1 MVARSLLTV
10 LMLTASAMFF
20 APFAS
25 AQGSDT
31 VFDEAGTLS
40 AAEERDVQAA
50 FNQASAESG
59 DPLYAFLESDTNVAG
74 DNLNAQHEFLLDRVQ
89 QADLPANAGV
99 IVVAPDE
106 RWSQV
111 QNLSG
116 NTEQDVYGAMVP
128 YFQDGDFTQ
137 GLVAGA
143 TQYQDS
149 LNVLPELLTTGGVLA
164 ALTALAGGALLLF
177 NRRRK
182 ERELEEQ
189 RRLVEREFAALTE
202 RMDAFGEKER
212 LVAGYLEAQRP
223 LLDQKNEEEV
233 EAKIR
238 DARSAGFGREFNEA
252 ASHLASDPRSA
263 REKIANGR
271 RLLDNALS
279 NLVEAESTINQ
290 YRAADEALEGMLR
303 VAAEEIDAAETAER
317 SARETGASVEYQDLR
332 RKYDRLAKETANRTG
347 RRDEFDPRE
356 TLAAV
361 GALIEK
367 ARDRRT
373 EMEAE
378 VSARATLPEERSSAK
393 DALLRAR
400 ETLEEYARA
409 YATAT
414 NGWGPAALEE
424 APPPKN
430 YPRTFAT
437 HPAASSAP
445 GRRRRPDASSRRVPS
460 WRALRRRPGPL
471 CRPPARSRRSWRRQT
486 GAGARA
492 RRSSRSSKPAW
503 STRRPIGTGWARARS
518 ASSGSTSAG
527 STTRAAA
534 SSGPTGSPPCWSSR
548 PSTMTTCTWTAP
560 AGISVPE
567 AGPTAATGAEEIGGA
582 TSAAGPSPAGT
593 SAAVS
598 EFS

>member
-31 VFDEAGTLS
+31 VFDEAGALS

-59 DPLYAFLESDTNVAG
+59 DPLYAFLEPDTNVAS

-89 QADLPANAGV
+89 QADLPADVGV

-128 YFQDGDFTQ
+128 YFQDGDFAQ

-149 LNVLPELLTTGGVLA
+149 LSVLPELLTTGGVLA
-164 ALTALAGGALLLF
+164 TLTALAGGALLLF

-252 ASHLASDPRSA
+252 ASHLASDPGSA
-263 REKIANGR
+263 REKIASGR
-271 RLLDNALS
+271 RLLDKALS

-347 RRDEFDPRE
+347 SRDEFDPRE

-367 ARDRRT
+367 ARNRRT
-373 EMEAE
+373 AMEAE
-378 VSARATLPEERSSAK
+378 VYARAILPEERSFAK

-400 ETLEEYARA
+400 ETLKEYARA

-424 APPPKN
+424 APAPEELSADL
-430 YPRTFAT
+430 RDASGCVERSGTAE
-437 HPAASSAP
+437 AAGRFVEARSLLEGAAQTARVTMQASGALKEVVAEAD
-445 GRRRRPDASSRRVPS
+445 RRRREGEEKLAKLEARLEHAKANRHRMGPRQKRQLRDYERRLDDARGGFFGTD
-460 WRALRRRPGPL
+460 WLTALLVFEALDTDYMYVDSPG
-471 CRPPARSRRSWRRQT
+471 
-486 GAGARA
+486 GDFGD
-492 RRSSRSSKPAW
+492 
-503 STRRPIGTGWARARS
+503 GGWAD
-518 ASSGSTSAG
+518 
-527 STTRAAA
+527 
-534 SSGPTGSPPCWSSR
+534 
-548 PSTMTTCTWTAP
+548 
-560 AGISVPE
+560 
-567 AGPTAATGAEEIGGA
+567 GGDW
-582 TSAAGPSPAGT
+582 GGGDWGGD
-593 SAAVS
+593 
-598 EFS
+598 FGGGDFGGGDFGGGF